1 MNSKR
6 FLIFAASLFV
16 VISVM
21 SSCATMKPYDPG
33 EKSVAISLATEQE
46 LRRFG
51 MNNLVNPYMDV
62 KSILG
67 GWLTDTTV
75 IKISLNLPKETRVY
89 ITAEMKGKNGQPS
102 ASPYYRDAL
111 IDFWDQNTETD
122 TDITVKK
129 MYIEKVGS
137 IRRTC
142 LPGFTFIQKPGAEVY
157 YLPFIGDHP
166 ISRPSTIYVQVST
179 GSGEPAVYTAT
190 LE

>member
-1 MNSKR
+1 
-6 FLIFAASLFV
+6 
-16 VISVM
+16 
-21 SSCATMKPYDPG
+21 MKPYDPA
-33 EKSVAISLATEQE
+33 EKSVSISFATEQE

-51 MNNLVNPYMDV
+51 MNNLANPYMDV

-67 GWLTDTTV
+67 GWRTDTTV
-75 IKISLNLPKETRVY
+75 IKIALNLPKETRVY

-102 ASPYYRDAL
+102 ALPYYRDAL

-142 LPGFTFIQKPGAEVY
+142 LPGFTFIQKPGVETY

-166 ISRPSTIYVQVST
+166 ISRPSEIYIQVST
-179 GSGEPAVYTAT
+179 GSGEPTVYTAT